1 MNSKNRLHVE
11 IGIDGVSNSVVDL
24 HGSYMDL
31 LIAATYI
38 INVFYRT
45 MCSTAN
51 SARICRSRRK
61 TTGRSP

>member
-38 INVFYRT
+38 INVFTGR
-45 MCSTAN
+45 CASTATARN
-51 SARICRSRRK
+51 SSA
-61 TTGRSP
+61 TFAGT